1 MKQRHT
7 MILLGFS
14 TAVCVILRILQLAFT
29 IDSETGF
36 IKQQYSAISVAI
48 TFIVCAA
55 TAAVAFLVAH
65 ANETQARN
73 EVFHPA
79 VAGASIFTGVMFLYQ
94 FIIGVTL
101 IGKGSASGIIGVL
114 MALLCAAVFVAYGA
128 KEMFEFKVPSIVLV
142 VPVVYYIVKLIT
154 IFVSTAK
161 LALVT
166 ENIFT
171 LFTNCVILWFVFE
184 FSKFEN
190 QIGEIEKSPKKL
202 FSSGIAVVMMCAITT
217 LPKIILVIFG
227 KMAASH
233 EDIADSLLNLAIAVF
248 VAVYI
253 LCNFGDKTKSEKT
266 VYKHLA

>member
-1 MKQRHT
+1 MKQRHA

-14 TAVCVILRILQLAFT
+14 TVVCVILRTLQLAFT

-36 IKQQYSAISVAI
+36 VKQQYSAISIAI

-65 ANETQARN
+65 ANDTQERN

-79 VAGASIFTGVMFLYQ
+79 VAGASIFTGVMFFYQ
-94 FIIGVTL
+94 FIIGTTL
-101 IGKGSASGIIGVL
+101 IGKGATSGIIVVL
-114 MALLCAAVFVAYGA
+114 MALLCAAVFIAYGA
-128 KEMFEFKVPSIVLV
+128 KEMFEYKVPNIVLV
-142 VPVVYYIVKLIT
+142 VPVAYYIAKLIM

-166 ENIFT
+166 ENVFT

-184 FSKFEN
+184 FAKFEN
-190 QIGEIEKSPKKL
+190 QIGEVEKSPKKL

-217 LPKIILVIFG
+217 LPKIILMIFG
-227 KMAASH
+227 KLAASH
-233 EDIADSLLNLAIAVF
+233 EDVATSLLNMAIAVF
-248 VAVYI
+248 VLVYI
-253 LCNFGDKTKSEKT
+253 LCNFGDKTQSEKT
-266 VYKHLA
+266 TYKHSA